1 MQNQAQGASINL
13 DALPDST
20 LLTDLQAAQALG
32 VKAGTLGVW
41 RTTGRNNLTYI
52 KCGRLVRY
60 KAGDLK
66 EWLARHSRTH
76 SGEVAA

>member
-1 MQNQAQGASINL
+1 MTHLVKGAPFDL

-20 LLTDLQAAQALG
+20 LLNDVQAAEAVG
-32 VKAGTLGVW
+32 VKPTTLSVW
-41 RTTGRNNLTYI
+41 RTTGRNNLPYI

>member
-1 MQNQAQGASINL
+1 MQNQAQGAPFDL

-32 VKAGTLGVW
+32 VKAGTLSVW
-41 RTTGRNNLTYI
+41 RTTGRNNLPYI

-60 KAGDLK
+60 RAGDLK
-66 EWLARHSRTH
+66 EWLARRCRTN